1 MRRAKGQS
9 LVEVAI
15 VLALIAIAAIAVI
28 TVYGDEVR
36 KVFGISDGSLAGET
50 DLEHEPKPDGVSEK
64 HNLGNFAKQ
73 NSPDC
78 ANGVCSY
85 H

>member
-1 MRRAKGQS
+1 MRRSRGQS

-15 VLALIAIAAIAVI
+15 VLALIAIASIAVI
-28 TVYGDEVR
+28 TMYGDEVR
-36 KVFGISDGSLAGET
+36 KLFGLSDGSLAGET
-50 DLEHEPKPDGVSEK
+50 DLEHEPKPWGVSEK
-64 HNLGNFAKQ
+64 HNLDTFATQ

-78 ANGVCSY
+78 AKGVCSY

>member
-1 MRRAKGQS
+1 MRRSRGQS
-9 LVEVAI
+9 LVEVAV
-15 VLALIAIAAIAVI
+15 VLALIAIAAI

-64 HNLGNFAKQ
+64 HNLWQLRDAELARLRERRLQ
-73 NSPDC
+73 LPLT
-78 ANGVCSY
+78 
-85 H
+85 